1 MKKRLLMLALFVM
14 LFAVVFT
21 VSISAKEWTYK
32 DEAGNTSLMKSNTYD
47 PLIKET
53 RQYLFE
59 TAEIVEPSN
68 SEFVT
73 IEVDS
78 YLPSAPEKI
87 LRVEV
92 TMVFENGVWKLDCPT
107 Y

>member
-1 MKKRLLMLALFVM
+1 MMFVGTLGADQSVNGIDARYM
-14 LFAVVFT
+14 
-21 VSISAKEWTYK
+21 EYQ

-53 RQYLFE
+53 RQYLFD

-92 TMVFENGVWKLDCPT
+92 TMVFEDGVWMLDCPT